1 MIALSLVSATL
12 LLGACGYDDGDRG
25 YGGYGGYGG
34 NGNGYGGGNGY
45 PPSNQQALLE
55 VLHASPDAP
64 PVNVLLDGQ
73 TLYSSLDY
81 AQGTGQIP
89 VDASTSHTLAIQ
101 AQTPGAPTTVIGPLT
116 ESFAADTVY
125 TVVAEGPV
133 ASIGPVVFS
142 HPQSAIAPSMTR
154 VQVLHAAPA
163 APSVAVYVTAPGAA
177 LASSAPFATFA
188 FKGSVGPTDIPSG
201 EYEIRVTPAGAV
213 TPVLFDSGT
222 VNLEPGEDLLLAA
235 VQNTGPG
242 TAPVAIASVDQNGR
256 NQLLLDVATPATVR
270 VVHDV
275 ADAPAIAVLA
285 NGNAA
290 PLVASLAFPNFT
302 AYLPE
307 TPGQYALAVTPATN
321 TGDVLLEQPVNLSAG
336 SQHSVYALGTLAA
349 LRALV
354 TRDDDR
360 RIATQAELRIIH
372 GSPSAGPVDVYLVP
386 TGSSIAAVAPTFASV
401 LFGDDTGFQGVVAG
415 AYDVIIT
422 PAGSKTAAIGPLAV
436 TLKDSGIY
444 TAVARDAAGGGTPL
458 GLILLDDF
466 AG

>member
-1 MIALSLVSATL
+1 
-12 LLGACGYDDGDRG
+12 
-25 YGGYGGYGG
+25 
-34 NGNGYGGGNGY
+34 
-45 PPSNQQALLE
+45 
-55 VLHASPDAP
+55 
-64 PVNVLLDGQ
+64 
-73 TLYSSLDY
+73 
-81 AQGTGQIP
+81 
-89 VDASTSHTLAIQ
+89 
-101 AQTPGAPTTVIGPLT
+101 
-116 ESFAADTVY
+116 
-125 TVVAEGPV
+125 
-133 ASIGPVVFS
+133 VVFS

-163 APSVAVYVTAPGAA
+163 APSVSVYVTAPGAA

-201 EYEIRVTPAGAV
+201 EYEIRVTPAGAA

-222 VNLEPGEDLLLAA
+222 IELTAGEDLLLAA

-242 TAPVAIASVDQNGR
+242 SAPVAIATVDQNGR

-285 NGNAA
+285 NGNAAA

-349 LRALV
+349 ITALV

-386 TGSSIAAVAPTFASV
+386 TGSSITAVAPTFASV
-401 LFGDDTGFQGVVAG
+401 LFGGDTGFQGVAAG

-444 TAVARDAAGGGTPL
+444 TVVARDAAGGGTPL